1 MIINPKLYKMN
12 VYIIRCESYWGDG
25 EHIGGNTQG
34 VYATKELAE
43 QIVKELPIWED
54 NNGWLWRNEYLITEH
69 EVQGV

>member
-1 MIINPKLYKMN
+1 MK
-12 VYIIRCESYWGDG
+12 VYIIRCESYWEDG

-43 QIVKELPIWED
+43 QTVKELPIWED